1 MVGDTGIEPV
11 YDGIKIRCLTIL
23 ANPQQQMER
32 NIRIELMTGVWKT
45 LILPLN

>member
-23 ANPQQQMER
+23 ANPQQFWS
-32 NIRIELMTGVWKT
+32 G
-45 LILPLN
+45 